1 MASRSP
7 VIHAVVG
14 SFDLHADHWRQI
26 VESDSPLRQVFPTV
40 QVEDEKIVLSNFM
53 KLCLV
58 KALAPGKFVP
68 AVRELVVQEQ
78 GEQYLNPPLFDI
90 ERSYQDSS
98 STTPLI
104 FVLPGADPLQ
114 ALAAFA

>member
-1 MASRSP
+1 
-7 VIHAVVG
+7 
-14 SFDLHADHWRQI
+14 
-26 VESDSPLRQVFPTV
+26 
-40 QVEDEKIVLSNFM
+40 M

-90 ERSYQDSS
+90 ERSY
-98 STTPLI
+98 
-104 FVLPGADPLQ
+104 
-114 ALAAFA
+114 